1 MKTQKTLFSTSLL
14 ILLVSI
20 LLSSCVWNKRM
31 QASKK
36 NKHNA
41 DSIANINNNKVKIEP
56 KKETAKTTPKIEHK
70 VEPKVTEKVEVTL
83 LPPTIVEN
91 NFNKSYIKATNVS
104 WNRNTNKNLSS
115 DNKPDVYIVNFKIID
130 EPFMVIYNEQGDII
144 ETITQVLPEQ
154 LPQNIHT
161 AIQSKYPQHTV
172 VSAKNSK
179 GSASKYSY
187 RVIIRVPNDTLEK
200 EVFIAENGKLI
211 DK

>member
-20 LLSSCVWNKRM
+20 LFSSCGWNKRM

-56 KKETAKTTPKIEHK
+56 KKETSKIK
-70 VEPKVTEKVEVTL
+70 SKIEPKVDVAL
-83 LPPTIVEN
+83 LPPTIVET

-130 EPFMVIYNEQGDII
+130 EPFIVIYNEQGDII

-172 VSAKNSK
+172 ISAKNSK

-187 RVIIRVPNDTLEK
+187 RVIIRVPNDTIEK